1 MNFIL
6 KWKLTIILVFIFLLS
21 FFVFIFLLLRA
32 PVGFPLNTI
41 YTVEKGVGL
50 NSLALDLANNNII
63 KSPFLFK
70 VFSVLTGGTRGV
82 IAGDYALD
90 SRQNTL
96 SLANRI
102 SHGEFGLK
110 PVKITFREGLNVF
123 EISTLSAIKFI
134 KVDPDHFKDI
144 ASPYEG
150 YLFPDTYLF
159 LPNARAEDII
169 TEMKSNFFDRIKT
182 LDKEISNFDK
192 PLPDIIKMASIVEEE
207 ARTFESKQII
217 AGILW
222 KRLSIGMPLQVDAS
236 FKYINGK
243 VTKNL
248 TLQDLKIDSPYNTYV
263 YKGLPPTPIAN
274 PGLVSIKATV
284 TPIKTDYLY
293 FLTDRKGVMHYA
305 KTYSEHL
312 ANKKK
317 YLP

>member
-1 MNFIL
+1 
-6 KWKLTIILVFIFLLS
+6 
-21 FFVFIFLLLRA
+21 
-32 PVGFPLNTI
+32 
-41 YTVEKGVGL
+41 
-50 NSLALDLANNNII
+50 
-63 KSPFLFK
+63 
-70 VFSVLTGGTRGV
+70 
-82 IAGDYALD
+82 
-90 SRQNTL
+90 
-96 SLANRI
+96 
-102 SHGEFGLK
+102 
-110 PVKITFREGLNVF
+110 
-123 EISTLSAIKFI
+123 
-134 KVDPDHFKDI
+134 
-144 ASPYEG
+144 
-150 YLFPDTYLF
+150 
-159 LPNARAEDII
+159 
-169 TEMKSNFFDRIKT
+169 MKSNFFDRIKT
-182 LDKEISNFDK
+182 LDTEISNFDK

-243 VTKNL
+243 GTKDL
-248 TLQDLKIDSPYNTYV
+248 TLTDLKIDSPYNTYV